1 MDQAE
6 EGPVKSAKYCCAG
19 NKSIFHSQQWGAW
32 AWLLMQVFPTQK
44 KSAGQGRVSVRYS
57 AGGRE
62 NCGAPTSSLAMDQS
76 NRGRCGVSTTTASS
90 NFIQVSVCRY
100 LQETKIKKSVLL
112 HLHAKKK
119 NRARFPL
126 TNRYRYNFSLLAAFF

>member
-1 MDQAE
+1 
-6 EGPVKSAKYCCAG
+6 
-19 NKSIFHSQQWGAW
+19 
-32 AWLLMQVFPTQK
+32 
-44 KSAGQGRVSVRYS
+44 
-57 AGGRE
+57 
-62 NCGAPTSSLAMDQS
+62 MDQS

-119 NRARFPL
+119 TGKVSVNKPL
-126 TNRYRYNFSLLAAFF
+126 PV